1 MEISDPK
8 KLFKKKLNKECECLA
23 YPYGITNN
31 LVIAML
37 KKHGYRA
44 AFTVEQESNP
54 FFIDNYRINR
64 SAIYGEYD
72 IEKFKNKLSVF
83 QNMELK

>member
-1 MEISDPK
+1 MEISYPK
-8 KLFKKKLNKECECLA
+8 KVIKNKLNKECECLA

-44 AFTVEQESNP
+44 AFTVDKKSKE
-54 FFIDNYRINR
+54 
-64 SAIYGEYD
+64 
-72 IEKFKNKLSVF
+72 V
-83 QNMELK
+83 